1 MVYGRIVE
9 GSPREIGEK
18 IAKLVGERHVAVMLM
33 EEPAGDIA
41 PRPSDAEFEQV
52 MAQIRA
58 ESVSVPQV
66 DDSREGIYTRRDG
79 A

>member
-9 GSPREIGEK
+9 GSPREIGEQ

-33 EEPAGDIA
+33 EEPAGEIA
-41 PRPSDAEFEQV
+41 PRPSDDEFERG
-52 MAQIRA
+52 MAEIRA
-58 ESVSVPQV
+58 EAVSATDV

-79 A
+79 E